1 MRYRALLTSASLI
14 GLTVFSVHAQEV
26 VPQPQ
31 VETPHDITSMSE
43 QEKVMAAIH
52 ILQTE
57 WARINYQMAD
67 KDAQESQ
74 MGALAEKAATLTAR
88 YPAYAEPKIWQAI
101 ILSTQAGIKGGMGA
115 LKLVKQAK
123 ALLEQAEAIN
133 PTALD
138 GSVYTSL
145 GSLYYKVPGW
155 PMGFGDD
162 DKALAYLEQARA
174 INPNGIDPNYFYG
187 DYLIEQGRYA
197 DAIPVLE
204 HALQAQPRPGREVAD
219 EGRRKEIQ
227 EAIQK
232 AKSHLQ

>member
-1 MRYRALLTSASLI
+1 MHYRALFAASLI
-14 GLTVFSVHAQEV
+14 SLTALPAYAQEAA
-26 VPQPQ
+26 PTQPQ
-31 VETPHDITSMSE
+31 TQAPQNIASMSE

-57 WARINYQMAD
+57 WARINYQVAD

-74 MGALAEKAATLTAR
+74 MGALVEKAATLTAR

-204 HALQAQPRPGREVAD
+204 HALEAQPRPGREVAD
-219 EGRRKEIQ
+219 EGRRIEIQ

-232 AKSHLQ
+232 AKSHL